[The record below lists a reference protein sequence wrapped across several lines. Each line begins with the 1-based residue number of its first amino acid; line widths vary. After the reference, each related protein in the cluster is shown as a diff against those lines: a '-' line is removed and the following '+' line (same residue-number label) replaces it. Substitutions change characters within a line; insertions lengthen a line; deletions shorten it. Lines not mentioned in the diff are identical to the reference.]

1 MFGDF
6 NDPRVRFMYE
16 KPDAD
21 PFAKPGRRHYN
32 RTTGR
37 RLTPTNFMP
46 IGCHRGKPMSRIPI
60 DYLAWVWVHPW
71 SHRNDWEPVRQ
82 FIELYVIPN
91 KSAEWEAAE
100 AAARARMENRA
111 ARADTASGENG
122 PPAEGEEG
130 WDTECPTPASGE
142 DC

>member
-6 NDPRVRFMYE
+6 NDPRIRFMYE

-37 RLTPTNFMP
+37 RLTPSNFMP
-46 IGCHRGKPMSRIPI
+46 IGIHRGKPMSRIPV

-71 SHRNDWEPVRQ
+71 SHSRDWEPVRQ
-82 FIELYVIPN
+82 FIELYVIPAN
-91 KSAEWEAAE
+91 EAKWEE
-100 AAARARMENRA
+100 ATTKARHAMEDRA
-111 ARADTASGENG
+111 KRADSAGREDG
-122 PPAEGEEG
+122 PTPEGE
-130 WDTECPTPASGE
+130 DSECPTPGGDK
-142 DC
+142 DCG